1 MNSRRTVPDH
11 VTENIESIAQ
21 LQKVFGAR
29 VTSHQRAVDG
39 ATRGIGRPVTIYVLA
54 GAVCL
59 WPAYN
64 AVAIA
69 RGWPVLDHPPF
80 FWLQGT
86 VTVYAAIVTTA
97 VLSSQNRQNRENEQR
112 AHLELQMSLL
122 AEQKGAKIIG
132 LLEELRRDLPNVRNR
147 PDPEAEAMQERPD
160 PRDVLL
166 ALESNMGAIPAADSG
181 EPEDDTSNDP
191 ASR

>member
-1 MNSRRTVPDH
+1 MSSRRAVPDH

-21 LQKVFGAR
+21 LQKAFGAR
-29 VTSHQRAVDG
+29 ITTHERAVDG
-39 ATRGIGRPVTIYVLA
+39 ATRGIGRPVTIYVLVA
-54 GAVCL
+54 SVGL
-59 WPAYN
+59 WVAYN
-64 AVAIA
+64 AASVAH
-69 RGWPVLDHPPF
+69 GWPVFDHPPF

-86 VTVYAAIVTTA
+86 ITIYAAIVTTA

-147 PDPEAEAMQERPD
+147 PDPEAEAMQKRPE

-166 ALESNMGAIPAADSG
+166 ALESNMGTIADAD
-181 EPEDDTSNDP
+181 EPEGDGS
-191 ASR
+191 

>member
-1 MNSRRTVPDH
+1 MRSRPAVPDH

-29 VTSHQRAVDG
+29 VTSHQRVVDG
-39 ATRGIGRPVTIYVLA
+39 ATRGIGQPATIYILV
-54 GAVCL
+54 GAVGL
-59 WPAYN
+59 WAAYN
-64 AVAIA
+64 AAA
-69 RGWPVLDHPPF
+69 GAHGWPVFDRPPF

-86 VTVYAAIVTTA
+86 VAVYAAVVTTI

-147 PDPEAEAMQERPD
+147 PDPEAEAMQKRPE

-166 ALESNMGAIPAADSG
+166 ALESNMGATASADSDRPG
-181 EPEDDTSNDP
+181 PP
-191 ASR
+191 AEKT